1 MGSGLGANF
10 LLLGVFVVAMYFL
23 LIRPQKKKE
32 KAVAAMR
39 DGVQVGDKI
48 VTIGGICG
56 KVVKTNAETL
66 VIQVGADK
74 TKFEIMRWAISS
86 VTDKSKASSYKS
98 NDEKEVKKFSPKSL
112 KKAPRKETVET
123 ESKAEKVKHDVEL
136 AVESGT
142 VKAEETKEELG
153 DLSV

>member
-56 KVVKTNAETL
+56 KVVKTNVETL

-86 VTDKSKASSYKS
+86 VTDKGKASSYKA
-98 NDEKEVKKFSPKSL
+98 NEEKEVKKFSPKSL
-112 KKAPRKETVET
+112 KKMSKEEAVET
-123 ESKAEKVKHDVEL
+123 ESKSEEVKHDVDL
-136 AVESGT
+136 AVESGA